1 MRELLEENPGRLLC
15 LFSPSLQQ
23 GDKLL
28 GRRKRQAQERGLHG
42 VSSETLT
49 PHSGQR
55 GEAELP
61 ELTALPE
68 KCCVSDEGQQLFPGL
83 VDCQPASSK
92 LLLPKAAGSGA
103 LGPAACGQRGC
114 WTIWRTLEASGGSP
128 GGCLCA
134 LGSLS
139 RPHKPGLRCGRPVVA
154 GVLAT
159 RIHTNPLLKAHA
171 HPRGGDGDPPA
182 QPLSAGAAGGRDQ
195 RGEG

>member
-28 GRRKRQAQERGLHG
+28 GRRERQAQERGLRG

-92 LLLPKAAGSGA
+92 LLLPKAAGFW
-103 LGPAACGQRGC
+103 GP
-114 WTIWRTLEASGGSP
+114 WTSCMWPARLLDHLENTRSIRRQSWGLP
-128 GGCLCA
+128 MC
-134 LGSLS
+134 
-139 RPHKPGLRCGRPVVA
+139 PGLPEPSSQAR
-154 GVLAT
+154 T
-159 RIHTNPLLKAHA
+159 
-171 HPRGGDGDPPA
+171 
-182 QPLSAGAAGGRDQ
+182 
-195 RGEG
+195 